1 MNWIKNHKVIVAIIS
16 VLLIVGLVLA
26 ITLPLTIGKNPANR
40 VVYDRV
46 KTTKMNNFK
55 LLNEAEYTKHGQVVL
70 IGDSITE
77 IYNTELYN
85 TYTERTHLTVY
96 NRGISGDFSLK
107 LLERI
112 EINALNIK
120 PSYMC
125 MLIGTNDIA
134 VGVPNEEIISNIA
147 AIIDKTRE
155 SSPATKI
162 VIQAIYPVNHS
173 VANSAAGT
181 RTNKTINEVNDGIRQ
196 MIINKA
202 LPNVTYVNF
211 NEWLSDANG
220 ELRAEYTYDGLHP
233 NAACYVQLTARLISY
248 FGYSKS

>member
-1 MNWIKNHKVIVAIIS
+1 MNWIKNHKVIVAIIT
-16 VLLIVGLVLA
+16 VILIAGLVLA
-26 ITLPLTIGKNPANR
+26 ITLPLTLGKSPVNK
-40 VVYDRV
+40 VIYDRV

-85 TYTERTHLTVY
+85 TYTERSHLTVY
-96 NRGISGDFSLK
+96 NRGISGDFSGK
-107 LLERI
+107 LLERL

-120 PSYMC
+120 PSYMSV
-125 MLIGTNDIA
+125 LVGTNDIA
-134 VGVPNEEIISNIA
+134 VGVSNDEIISNIA

-155 SSPATKI
+155 ISPTTKI

-173 VANSAAGT
+173 IENSAAGT
-181 RTNKTINEVNDGIRQ
+181 RTNKVINEVNDGIRQ
-196 MIINKA
+196 MIVNKA

-211 NEWLSDANG
+211 NEWLSDENG

-248 FGYSKS
+248 FGYKAS

>member
-1 MNWIKNHKVIVAIIS
+1 MNWIKNHKVIVSVIAVLIIVAI
-16 VLLIVGLVLA
+16 VLA
-26 ITLPLTIGKNPANR
+26 IALPLTIGKTPTNR

-55 LLNEAEYTKHGQVVL
+55 LLNEAPYTKHGQVVL

-96 NRGISGDFSLK
+96 NRGISGDFSGK
-107 LLERI
+107 LLERL

-120 PSYMC
+120 PSYMSV
-125 MLIGTNDIA
+125 LVGTNDIA
-134 VGVPNEEIISNIA
+134 VGVPNKEIISNIS

-155 SSPATKI
+155 LSPTTKI

-173 VANSAAGT
+173 IANSTAGT
-181 RTNKTINEVNDGIRQ
+181 RTNKTINEVNEGIRQ
-196 MIINKA
+196 MIIDKS
-202 LPNVTYVNF
+202 LPNVIFVDF
-211 NEWLSDANG
+211 KELLSDEKG

-233 NAACYVQLTARLISY
+233 NAACYVALTGRLIGY
-248 FGYSKS
+248 FGYTES